1 MTHAASDAPAAGHA
15 LRRQLGRRD
24 LVLMQVL
31 LVYGVTWAGLAA
43 RQGSAH
49 MVFWLAGIL
58 LLLLPVAG
66 VVQYCS
72 RIWPLEGGVYQWT
85 RHALGPLPGFLAA
98 WNFGLWA
105 LLVVA
110 SLGLITA
117 TSLSYALGPPAAWM
131 AESTWFIA
139 VLNLLIFGLI
149 LLVNVRGLG
158 IGRWVGH
165 FGTAVT
171 LLVVALVVVL
181 LVVHPAA
188 RQGHPPVG
196 AQRPFALAWPALTA
210 LSLNLFAKLTFN
222 GLTGLEQVAVFAGET
237 RDPARSILSSA
248 WIAAPLVALMYILTT
263 GALLA
268 YTPAAQI
275 DLNGP
280 IPQLLA
286 AAFTG
291 GAAPAAVW
299 LGRAAILLLAS
310 ATVAQYAVIVAETAR
325 LPLVA
330 AWDRLLPAAFMR
342 LHPRYR
348 TPTRSLTVIVGLALA
363 VALLS
368 SADAGAQEAFQ
379 VIVTSANV
387 CYCINYLFMFAVPL
401 AAGRRFAATPS
412 ALLRAGCVCGAAVT
426 LLAVVFSF
434 VPVVAVADP
443 RRYALKVAALPL
455 LMNAV
460 AVLIYRRAQR
470 AATAPTP

>member
-196 AQRPFALAWPALTA
+196 AQPPFALAWPALTA

-263 GALLA
+263 GALLT
-268 YTPAAQI
+268 YTPAARI

-286 AAFTG
+286 AAFG
-291 GAAPAAVW
+291 GSAPAAAW
-299 LGRAAILLLAS
+299 LGRTTILLLAI
-310 ATVAQYAVIVAETAR
+310 AAVAQYAVIIAETAR

-330 AWDRLLPAAFMR
+330 AWDQLLPRAFMQ

-348 TPTRSLTVIVGLALA
+348 TPTRSLAVVVGLALA

-379 VIVTSANV
+379 AIVTSANV

-401 AAGRRFAATPS
+401 AAGARFGAAPGRV
-412 ALLRAGCVCGAAVT
+412 LRAGCLCGAAVT
-426 LLAVVFSF
+426 LLALVFSF
-434 VPVVAVADP
+434 FPVVAVADP
-443 RRYALKVAALPL
+443 RRYALKVAAFPL
-455 LMNAV
+455 ALNAL
-460 AVLIYRRAQR
+460 ALLIYWRARRRA
-470 AATAPTP
+470 AAARTP

>member
-1 MTHAASDAPAAGHA
+1 
-15 LRRQLGRRD
+15 
-24 LVLMQVL
+24 
-31 LVYGVTWAGLAA
+31 
-43 RQGSAH
+43 
-49 MVFWLAGIL
+49 
-58 LLLLPVAG
+58 
-66 VVQYCS
+66 
-72 RIWPLEGGVYQWT
+72 
-85 RHALGPLPGFLAA
+85 
-98 WNFGLWA
+98 
-105 LLVVA
+105 
-110 SLGLITA
+110 
-117 TSLSYALGPPAAWM
+117 
-131 AESTWFIA
+131 
-139 VLNLLIFGLI
+139 
-149 LLVNVRGLG
+149 
-158 IGRWVGH
+158 
-165 FGTAVT
+165 
-171 LLVVALVVVL
+171 
-181 LVVHPAA
+181 
-188 RQGHPPVG
+188 
-196 AQRPFALAWPALTA
+196 
-210 LSLNLFAKLTFN
+210 
-222 GLTGLEQVAVFAGET
+222 
-237 RDPARSILSSA
+237 
-248 WIAAPLVALMYILTT
+248 
-263 GALLA
+263 
-268 YTPAAQI
+268 
-275 DLNGP
+275 
-280 IPQLLA
+280 LLA

-460 AVLIYRRAQR
+460 AVLIYRRASAR
-470 AATAPTP
+470 PPHPPRSGGRPHWRC